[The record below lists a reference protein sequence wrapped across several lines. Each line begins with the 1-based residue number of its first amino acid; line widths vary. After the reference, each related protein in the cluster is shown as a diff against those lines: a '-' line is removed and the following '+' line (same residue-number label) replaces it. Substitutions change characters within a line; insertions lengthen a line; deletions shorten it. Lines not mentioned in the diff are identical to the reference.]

1 MITAIVILSVAVL
14 ISIFVNINQLR
25 KQENLSDYIEEL
37 EKSNTEYY
45 TFFSTLK
52 TRIGESNSKLRQID
66 RVGSFQADDET
77 GFIFK
82 ELQNIMDELNKG
94 F

>member
-82 ELQNIMDELNKG
+82 ELQNIMDDLNKG